1 MQQLKYNCTSLFEMC
16 TLNTEHSIDKE
27 FNINYVK
34 QEFEMDIMPKLTSN
48 WSKNCNSNKKIL
60 YIYQFGQCPGYA
72 EREIELTAAGTWSI
86 HFEGRKRNID
96 LDWSDV
102 PSNIKTSRDLV
113 HLLDSWKY
121 ESMRG
126 LQF

>member
-1 MQQLKYNCTSLFEMC
+1 MC

-72 EREIELTAAGTWSI
+72 EREIELTASI
-86 HFEGRKRNID
+86 QNKG
-96 LDWSDV
+96 WYS
-102 PSNIKTSRDLV
+102 SNICRY
-113 HLLDSWKY
+113 LDV
-121 ESMRG
+121 
-126 LQF
+126 